1 MKKKALS
8 LTLIVAL
15 FSTIIATQRISLTEA
30 NPNMIKQ
37 TYCDISIQSPQH
49 LMTYETGNILLN
61 LTVKTN
67 YLIPSDL
74 DPWRYFY
81 NIDGQD
87 HDSSVEITDFQIIGE
102 ENITG
107 DTIIPYIETT
117 LRGQAEL
124 PLLANGP
131 HSIKVFEGYISNDG
145 TIMSRTEPF
154 TATSWFFV
162 GTADL
167 SSTYSSISNLT
178 ITSPQHKTYNSKWLT
193 LNATADWL
201 FATVEAISYSIYGT
215 DSHSLSLTKPES
227 FNHMNGTTIGTAAL
241 PELAEGEH
249 NITVH
254 VTGTGHFPE
263 THEINEETTTNF
275 IIDVR
280 QPVIS
285 GLSVE
290 NTTYNQLDLLLDFAV
305 NEPTSWMSYSLD
317 EEANVTLTENTTL
330 TLKEGAHSI
339 IFYANDTAGNMAASE
354 TIYFTIK
361 QVFPTIPIAA
371 GVATTA
377 VVSLSCAFY
386 FKKRKSQ
393 GSV

>member
-102 ENITG
+102 EN
-107 DTIIPYIETT
+107 
-117 LRGQAEL
+117 
-124 PLLANGP
+124 
-131 HSIKVFEGYISNDG
+131 IKVFEGYISNDG